1 LSFSRQNMRLLQD
14 TTCVF
19 FKTHVNNKT
28 NNNRQSWT
36 FQLCLLL
43 WHGPGPL
50 AFPFMEWLARVASKP
65 LGPDGLPVVGGG
77 GHGQHS
83 ANKEKNKTN
92 KQKHQT
98 KQTTNKQTNK

>member
-1 LSFSRQNMRLLQD
+1 MN
-14 TTCVF
+14 
-19 FKTHVNNKT
+19 
-28 NNNRQSWT
+28 
-36 FQLCLLL
+36 
-43 WHGPGPL
+43 
-50 AFPFMEWLARVASKP
+50 VASKP